1 MSKWDPNYKRKSKT
15 YTSNEVKD
23 RWNRAHYDKVTFRTG
38 NGGRAAIQAMAA
50 YHGMSMAEYLR
61 HLVIADAQQAE
72 KPEISAILGGGGDLN
87 KFIGDLIGNPPEV
100 TEMLPGQQQFCY
112 ADFRSEG

>member
-23 RWNRAHYDKVTFRTG
+23 RWNREHYDKVTFRTG

-61 HLVIADAQQAE
+61 HLVIADAERAE

-87 KFIGDLIGNPPEV
+87 GFIAACTLGQ
-100 TEMLPGQQQFCY
+100 LPLP
-112 ADFRSEG
+112 

>member
-23 RWNRAHYDKVTFRTG
+23 RWNREHYDKITFRTG
-38 NGGRAAIQAMAA
+38 NGGAAAIKAMAA

-61 HLVIADAQQAE
+61 HLVIKDAEAE
-72 KPEISAILGGGGDLN
+72 GKPDISAILGGG
-87 KFIGDLIGNPPEV
+87 V
-100 TEMLPGQQQFCY
+100 T
-112 ADFRSEG
+112 